1 MDLLLQQFGDS
12 LKAEV
17 SGSLD
22 KDNLVAQLVEG
33 GAGEE
38 VLGGGEEE
46 FLSYEEGLGLSR
58 YFVADADKLVDAA
71 LHAEVVHL
79 TIEFAG
85 RFAALVDVA
94 QDERAAAALLVGT
107 ATHEVEGYVERVDI
121 AVIGIVNQCATA
133 LSPLHFQAHGDGVE
147 VRHTF
152 CQVGGRQSQMKDGG
166 GTDDAVVDT
175 GIVDEGDGIVALLA
189 FIDIGDMSRLAVDGL
204 FLDEES
210 CLAVGTRP
218 AYLLALIL
226 QTTDATTD
234 GIVV

>member
-79 TIEFAG
+79 TI
-85 RFAALVDVA
+85 
-94 QDERAAAALLVGT
+94 
-107 ATHEVEGYVERVDI
+107 
-121 AVIGIVNQCATA
+121 
-133 LSPLHFQAHGDGVE
+133 
-147 VRHTF
+147 
-152 CQVGGRQSQMKDGG
+152 
-166 GTDDAVVDT
+166 
-175 GIVDEGDGIVALLA
+175 
-189 FIDIGDMSRLAVDGL
+189 
-204 FLDEES
+204 
-210 CLAVGTRP
+210 
-218 AYLLALIL
+218 
-226 QTTDATTD
+226 
-234 GIVV
+234 